1 VRAAEVAVVAY
12 PVLSEEDGRWIERI
26 RVRNDPLAGRIAAH
40 ITLVFPA
47 RAAPASVV
55 AHVRRALRGTRPL
68 SLVLRRVA
76 SGRDVVAGGYYVSL
90 LAGEGKVA
98 LTTLHRALYKGI
110 LTAYRRPDPPFVPH
124 VTVGRHGHLRQSERL
139 ARRLE
144 KESRSVRARI
154 DGVGVVEVRD
164 ALVRTV
170 AMVPM
175 GKAGRR
181 SRRT

>member
-1 VRAAEVAVVAY
+1 MRRAGPGPRVRAAEVAVVAY
-12 PVLSEEDGRWIERI
+12 PVLSE
-26 RVRNDPLAGRIAAH
+26 
-40 ITLVFPA
+40 
-47 RAAPASVV
+47 
-55 AHVRRALRGTRPL
+55 
-68 SLVLRRVA
+68 
-76 SGRDVVAGGYYVSL
+76 VVAGGYYVSL

-110 LTAYRRPDPPFVPH
+110 LAAYRRPDLPFVPH
-124 VTVGRHGHLRQSERL
+124 VTVGRHGQLRRCERL

-144 KESRSVRARI
+144 KESRGVRARI

-181 SRRT
+181 RAGGRSWAVEEGG